1 MALLLH
7 LETSTDTCSVCISD
21 NETII
26 DCEET
31 HNSKTHASLLAVFID
46 ELLKRN
52 RLTYKNI
59 AAVTVSCGPG
69 SYTGLRIGVA
79 TAKGLCF
86 ALNVP
91 LISVPTL
98 QSMANIANKQ
108 RNGQLLCPM
117 IDARRM
123 EVYTAQFDT
132 NGNQLT
138 ETEAKVI
145 DETSF
150 AELAG
155 KKIVFVGDGAEK
167 CQEVLGHLNAD
178 FVQTFPSAKYICK
191 VAEEKFNQES
201 FEDVAYFEP
210 YYLKDFV
217 AGKKKSE

>member
-7 LETSTDTCSVCISD
+7 LETSTDTCSVCISN

-31 HNSKTHASLLAVFID
+31 HNSKSHASLLAVFID

-52 RLTYKNI
+52 QLTYKNI
-59 AAVTVSCGPG
+59 DAVVVSCGPG

-108 RNGQLLCPM
+108 YKGQLLCPM

-123 EVYTAQFDT
+123 EVFTALL
-132 NGNQLT
+132 NPQLDFI
-138 ETEAKVI
+138 EKENAVII
-145 DETSF
+145 DEQFHHDKLVKNKICFFGNGAAKLPDSIKINSNCSILDDFKMSATGLVT
-150 AELAG
+150 LAF
-155 KKIVFVGDGAEK
+155 KKFT
-167 CQEVLGHLNAD
+167 Q
-178 FVQTFPSAKYICK
+178 QTC
-191 VAEEKFNQES
+191 
-201 FEDVAYFEP
+201 EDLAYFEP
-210 YYLKDFV
+210 FYLKDFV
-217 AGKKKSE
+217 GK

>member
-31 HNSKTHASLLAVFID
+31 HNSKSHASLLAVFID

-108 RNGQLLCPM
+108 CNGQLLCPM

-123 EVYTAQFDT
+123 EVFTALLTPQLDFIEKENAVIIDNHFQHDVLSKNKICFFGNGAVKLPQSIKT
-132 NGNQLT
+132 NSNSIILEDFKMSATG
-138 ETEAKVI
+138 
-145 DETSF
+145 
-150 AELAG
+150 LATLAF
-155 KKIVFVGDGAEK
+155 KKFTQQI
-167 CQEVLGHLNAD
+167 
-178 FVQTFPSAKYICK
+178 
-191 VAEEKFNQES
+191 
-201 FEDVAYFEP
+201 FEDLAYFEP
-210 YYLKDFV
+210 FYLKDFV
-217 AGKKKSE
+217 GK